1 MELKLLAQQTI
12 GQILVQPPVLLH
24 KMGMELT
31 QLKHQKEQNVAPATT
46 QILQLVTLAQCV
58 LKATSVL

>member
-12 GQILVQPPVLLH
+12 GQILEQPHVA
-24 KMGMELT
+24 MELT
-31 QLKHQKEQNVAPATT
+31 QLKLQKEQNVAPATT
-46 QILQLVTLAQCV
+46 QILQLVTLAQFV

>member
-12 GQILVQPPVLLH
+12 GQILEQPHVLLH
-24 KMGMELT
+24 MMVMELT
-31 QLKHQKEQNVAPATT
+31 QLKLQKEQNVAPATT
-46 QILQLVTLAQCV
+46 QILQLVTLAQFV